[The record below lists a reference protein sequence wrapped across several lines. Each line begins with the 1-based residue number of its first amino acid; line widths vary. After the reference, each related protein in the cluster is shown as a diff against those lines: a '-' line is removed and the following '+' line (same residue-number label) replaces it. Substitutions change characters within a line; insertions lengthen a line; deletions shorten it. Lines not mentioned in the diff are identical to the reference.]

1 MWTFEDIGGEEMKAN
16 WEWSPDY
23 TLVTGIDNGGCDVL
37 VAKVY
42 GNDAEEIE
50 EHGRLIAAAPELYEA
65 AKEVMDLLSKYG
77 ASIVPHLLDT
87 DENPGGRLRAILAKV
102 EGK

>member
-1 MWTFEDIGGEEMKAN
+1 MARV
-16 WEWSPDY
+16 S
-23 TLVTGIDNGGCDVL
+23 GIDNGGCDVL

-50 EHGRLIAAAPELYEA
+50 EHGRLIAAAPEFYA
-65 AKEVMDLLSKYG
+65 TAKEVMDLLSKHG

-87 DENPGGRLRAILAKV
+87 DENPGERLRALLAKV
-102 EGK
+102 KAQR